1 MNVPHKF
8 VFMEKQ
14 VMHQDFSVKEKRQH
28 YLSEYSGLIRME
40 LSFVG
45 VKKELSILK
54 L

>member
-1 MNVPHKF
+1 
-8 VFMEKQ
+8 MEKQ

-28 YLSEYSGLIRME
+28 YLSEYSGLDKNGP

-54 L
+54 RL